1 MSQDSKRV
9 ALVTGANKGIGF
21 EIARQLGKAG
31 FTVFLGA
38 RDAGLG
44 ENAAAK
50 LKGEGIDARFVLL
63 DLDRHEMIAQAASTI
78 QAASGKLDALV
89 NNAGIVDKGDGPPS
103 SANPQAVKRVMD
115 VNFFGTLAVIQ
126 AMLPL
131 LRAAPAAR
139 IVNLS
144 SGLASLTWN
153 SDPKWD
159 FAGVKLI
166 GYNTSKAAVNMLTV
180 QLAFELRDTPIKVNS
195 VNPGYIA
202 TDMNSHQGT
211 KSVEEGAAEPVRM
224 ALLGPDGPTGGF
236 FETGAANPW

>member
-1 MSQDSKRV
+1 MAQLKRV

-21 EIARQLGKAG
+21 EIARQLGKVG
-31 FTVFLGA
+31 FTVFVGA
-38 RDAGLG
+38 RDAALG

-50 LKGEGIDARFVLL
+50 LKSEDIDAKFVLV
-63 DLDRHEMIAQAASTI
+63 DLNRSETFAQAASAI
-78 QAASGKLDALV
+78 QAASGQLDVLV
-89 NNAGIVDKGDGPPS
+89 NNAGIIDKDDGPPS
-103 SANPQAVKRVMD
+103 SADLQAVRRVMD
-115 VNFFGTLAVIQ
+115 VNFFGTLAVTQ

-131 LRAAPAAR
+131 LKAAPAAR

-144 SGLASLTWN
+144 SGLASLAWN
-153 SDPKWD
+153 GDPTWD

-180 QLAFELRDTPIKVNS
+180 QLAYELRDTPIKVNS

-202 TDMNSHQGT
+202 TDMNSNQGT

-236 FETGAANPW
+236 FEMGGTNPW